1 MQREPLLF
9 PGTWQPLPG
18 AEGMSIYPFF
28 GKPDSTC
35 SNLCLIDTG
44 SEFVMVDCGTNV
56 QQLETVVRL
65 IGEIPGGL
73 SRPVFL
79 FVTHCHVDHCY
90 PLLSGSPLDTLRLLV
105 AAEEEGAAAMAGGDV
120 HLTLGELFRK
130 SVQPHPIAIP
140 LLCRGDRGRERI
152 IDLSGCGTV
161 RLGGGAP
168 SGEGSP
174 GPVSQHVWLP
184 SGTCI
189 TVYHT
194 PGHTPD
200 SICIRAGS
208 VLFCGDVIF
217 AMSPGVAGIAGFSRE
232 DLIASARN
240 LLDLLE
246 TGTVSVW
253 YPGHGDP
260 LDSPAMAAALRKL
273 EKEARAVTDIHSFD
287 LSRLEESR
295 DHALDVLEE
304 ADRLFGIIGGRLL
317 SLSFLL
323 ETLGEETEA
332 GRLRE
337 MLDISAADSVLCD
350 FHQFCTDVREGRRV
364 EILLVMK
371 AVQVLRKLRRSLY
384 CEELQEV
391 VDSSLLWRAERLL
404 EEFLATSRDIP
415 RNPAPDAVDLLSLL
429 ETLVASTRSPPVSD
443 EAFISA
449 ADDPEAFRKALVA
462 RLAFFPPLPELFL
475 DMDHPEEGVPPIR
488 SDRFRLFDS
497 LMALLE
503 DLEASGFR
511 EARLGIRQQ
520 ARAVDLVIQAGCK
533 GANPGLPPASVRRH
547 RRRFR
552 LCGGDLFLSPGEGG
566 LTCTISFEA
575 AEQEKGR

>member
-1 MQREPLLF
+1 MQKEPPLL

-18 AEGMSIYPFF
+18 AEGMRIYPFF

-79 FVTHCHVDHCY
+79 FVTHCHIDHCY
-90 PLLSGSPLDTLRLLV
+90 PLLSGSPLATLPLFV
-105 AAEEEGAAAMAGGDV
+105 AAEEEGAAAIATGDV

-130 SVQPHPIAIP
+130 TVQPHPVAIP
-140 LLCRGDRGRERI
+140 LLCRADRGRERR
-152 IDLSGCGTV
+152 IDLPGPGTV
-161 RLGGGAP
+161 RLGGGAL
-168 SGEGSP
+168 SGEGLP

-194 PGHTPD
+194 PGHTRD

-232 DLIASARN
+232 DLIASARD

-246 TGTVSVW
+246 TGTVNVW

-273 EKEARAVTDIHSFD
+273 ENTAMSVADIHSFD

-304 ADRLFGIIGGRLL
+304 ADRLFAIIGGRLL

-337 MLDISAADSVLCD
+337 MLDISATDSVLCD

-364 EILLVMK
+364 ELLLVMK

-391 VDSSLLWRAERLL
+391 VDSSLPWRAERLL

-415 RNPAPDAVDLLSLL
+415 RNPTPDAVDLPTLL
-429 ETLVASTRSPPVSD
+429 ETLVTSARSPPVSD
-443 EAFISA
+443 EEFISA

-462 RLAFFPPLPELFL
+462 RLAFFPPVPELFL
-475 DMDHPEEGVPPIR
+475 GMDHGEEGVPPIR

-503 DLEASGFR
+503 DLEASGYR
-511 EARLGIRQQ
+511 EARLGIRRQGT
-520 ARAVDLVIQAGCK
+520 AIDLVIQAGCR
-533 GANPGLPPASVRRH
+533 GGNPTLLPAPARRH

-552 LCGGDLFLSPGEGG
+552 LCGGDLSLFPGEGV

-575 AEQEKGR
+575 AEKETGR